1 AFLFY
6 LIGAEPTPGGMR
18 LRPHLPNNHSEMAID
33 HISAGSGSGSLTLW
47 REGTKLRASFTSE
60 ADEAFELQ
68 MELPGS
74 GGALPGGE
82 LVTVHDTVVVEPGE
96 IVEY

>member
-1 AFLFY
+1 MHAGVMFMPGMEVQFPIDLD
-6 LIGAEPTPGGMR
+6 PT
-18 LRPHLPNNHSEMAID
+18 E
-33 HISAGSGSGSLTLW
+33 
-47 REGTKLRASFTSE
+47 LRASFTSE
-60 ADEAFELQ
+60 ADEPFELQ